1 MFNGVREHN
10 SSCSDEDAKLM
21 MTFVQE
27 RWPSRRHL
35 VEEDSEGPPIDTE
48 AVPTHVQNFWRQV
61 LRRPAEGVSL
71 VARLQELGEA
81 KIC

>member
-1 MFNGVREHN
+1 MFDRVREDD
-10 SSCSDEDAKLM
+10 SSRSDEDAKLM
-21 MTFVQE
+21 MAFVQE
-27 RWPSRRHL
+27 RWPSRCHL
-35 VEEDSEGPPIDTE
+35 VQEDSEGPPIDTE

-61 LRRPAEGVSL
+61 LRRPTEGVGL